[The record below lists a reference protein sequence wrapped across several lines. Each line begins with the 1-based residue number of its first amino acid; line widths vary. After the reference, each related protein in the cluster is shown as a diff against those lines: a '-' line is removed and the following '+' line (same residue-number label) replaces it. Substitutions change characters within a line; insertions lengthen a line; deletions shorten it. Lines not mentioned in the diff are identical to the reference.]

1 MLIIADVMEASH
13 FRGLVQALKMKG
25 SFTKN
30 SAFMSKLVYD
40 PEGYK
45 QQAIDYL
52 QNLPQL
58 QFKVIKEVDRSMS
71 GLYVSS
77 TYLQDADEDNL
88 VIVTVSASKSPA
100 VTSVSVLSLAM

>member
-1 MLIIADVMEASH
+1 M
-13 FRGLVQALKMKG
+13 
-25 SFTKN
+25 
-30 SAFMSKLVYD
+30 
-40 PEGYK
+40 
-45 QQAIDYL
+45 
-52 QNLPQL
+52 
-58 QFKVIKEVDRSMS
+58 IKEVDRSMS